1 MYTFFNYLWSFTLA
15 CTASWG
21 NLKAC
26 LPVWEYMPAY
36 YRDYVEFKTNGPYYH
51 EKEAIKNDKN
61 V

>member
-26 LPVWEYMPAY
+26 APVWEYMPAY
-36 YRDYVEFKTNGPYYH
+36 YRDYVELKTYGPYYTEQKAL
-51 EKEAIKNDKN
+51 EK
-61 V
+61 